1 MGLIADM
8 KQVTEIKNDAD
19 HVPVDGV
26 VWPRP
31 DALLYSV
38 EESLRLGFSISR
50 AEAIFAADVL
60 EAYRKM
66 ICEVKAPSRLIKEL
80 RKPAPEEDPTMDM
93 DRPPVP
99 ASRP

>member
-1 MGLIADM
+1 M
-8 KQVTEIKNDAD
+8 KQVAEMKHDAD

-38 EESLRLGFSISR
+38 EESLRLGFAISR

-66 ICEVKAPSRLIKEL
+66 IWEVKAPSRRR
-80 RKPAPEEDPTMDM
+80 RKIQQWP
-93 DRPPVP
+93 
-99 ASRP
+99 